1 MRHNR
6 IAVIVAVQGVQ
17 CFRILAFFQQFHAPH
32 VCRVLLQQS
41 IHEREHRGDDVGERV
56 GGRQSVA
63 AVVDAEDLAFE
74 RHGHALRGHVGRYLL
89 RIVVGHH
96 VAALHDRI
104 QPRILRVGKLH
115 EAVERGLPPEG
126 VGTETF
132 DIGFVLPVVA
142 LLQKREAT
150 SSDYEVFEFH
160 ASIGLMQYGRN
171 DYAAAASQKLL
182 RERYHKVK
190 SYLTVAFGYGAH
202 LRRDGHLFDF
212 ERHHALAVRKRVDR
226 REVESAAVAL
236 ELHDLRAVVGLPLL
250 PLGARE
256 LRQPRCHLPP
266 RKRPRDRAAEEQAQR
281 ADDEARR

>member
-56 GGRQSVA
+56 GGRQSIA
-63 AVVDAEDLAFE
+63 AVVDADDLAFE
-74 RHGHALRGHVGRYLL
+74 RYGHALRGLVGRHLF

-96 VAALHDRI
+96 AAPFDDRI
-104 QPRILRVGKLH
+104 QPRVLRVGKLH
-115 EAVERGLPPEG
+115 EAVERGLAFEG
-126 VGTETF
+126 VGPEAV

-160 ASIGLMQYGRN
+160 ASIGLMQYGC
-171 DYAAAASQKLL
+171 DHHAAAASQKLL
-182 RERYHKVK
+182 RERDDEVEHHAP
-190 SYLTVAFGYGAH
+190 VAFGYGAH

-212 ERHHALAVRKRVDR
+212 ERHHALSVRKRVDR
-226 REVESAAVAL
+226 REVESVAVAL

-256 LRQPRCHLPP
+256 LRQARCHLSPLE
-266 RKRPRDRAAEEQAQR
+266 RSGDRAAEAEAQR